1 MAAGVTM
8 LSVDTLLPWIET
20 GGASTNL
27 SSSSDE
33 DISNQLTAES
43 TLPKLFSMASMASF
57 ISKPISTIRRTSFA
71 YRTSMD
77 SLPPFFEAWDCLI
90 SDPPEGLSK
99 LPKLLFLLEMRD
111 GAERVCTVWV
121 LLRGVVAAA
130 AVVVVVAVTAVG
142 TLHESLTSDVNDTL
156 LGTGMSP
163 KASLTILPGVA
174 TAEFLLPLFLFFN
187 LLAPWMTTDDDDD
200 DDAVELLVDNSFKKL
215 LASTC
220 FGDGGG
226 SYVFD

>member
-1 MAAGVTM
+1 
-8 LSVDTLLPWIET
+8 
-20 GGASTNL
+20 
-27 SSSSDE
+27 
-33 DISNQLTAES
+33 
-43 TLPKLFSMASMASF
+43 
-57 ISKPISTIRRTSFA
+57 
-71 YRTSMD
+71 
-77 SLPPFFEAWDCLI
+77 
-90 SDPPEGLSK
+90 
-99 LPKLLFLLEMRD
+99 MRD

-121 LLRGVVAAA
+121 LLRLFDWVVAVA

-200 DDAVELLVDNSFKKL
+200 DAVELLVDNSFKKL

>member
-1 MAAGVTM
+1 M
-8 LSVDTLLPWIET
+8 LSLEILLPWIET
-20 GGASTNL
+20 GGASANL

-43 TLPKLFSMASMASF
+43 TLPKLFSMASTASF

-71 YRTSMD
+71 YLTSID

-111 GAERVCTVWV
+111 GAARVCTVWE
-121 LLRGVVAAA
+121 LLRLFDWVVAAVA
-130 AVVVVVAVTAVG
+130 VAVTTEG

-156 LGTGMSP
+156 LGTGLSP
-163 KASLTILPGVA
+163 LALLTILPGVA
-174 TAEFLLPLFLFFN
+174 TAEPLLPLFLFFN
-187 LLAPWMTTDDDDD
+187 LLAPWMTTDDD

-220 FGDGGG
+220 FGDSGG